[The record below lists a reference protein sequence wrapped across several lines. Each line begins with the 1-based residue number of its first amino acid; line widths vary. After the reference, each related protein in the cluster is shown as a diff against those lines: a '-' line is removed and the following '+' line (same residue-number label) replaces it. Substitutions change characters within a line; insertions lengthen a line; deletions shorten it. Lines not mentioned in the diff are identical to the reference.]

1 MHTCGLELYAFCAP
15 IRERAC
21 EEKEVAQPRYI
32 SSFKALFIKVYL
44 REHFLTEAKL
54 MRPFREF
61 INRTSHE
68 HGELIPNS
76 TVDLQDGTK
85 ARLGTQFVFV
95 PYEGSENSL
104 VESQGRTDKDKL
116 VFKAEGPLATEVWNN
131 YRGCDWSNCE
141 LIYLKEGEAK
151 ALGRVSQKAFEMA
164 VSGNQPAMTMF
175 YLKNN
180 VEPYPL

>member
-1 MHTCGLELYAFCAP
+1 M
-15 IRERAC
+15 
-21 EEKEVAQPRYI
+21 K
-32 SSFKALFIKVYL
+32 
-44 REHFLTEAKL
+44 EAKL

-85 ARLGTQFVFV
+85 ARKGTQFVFV

-104 VESQGRTDKDKL
+104 VEFQGRTDKDKL
-116 VFKAEGPLATEVWNN
+116 VFKAEGPLATEVCNN
-131 YRGCDWSNCE
+131 YRGCDWPNCE

-151 ALGRVSQKAFEMA
+151 ICLVCYPKPHDPKYSTRIKSDQNITGFCCPFSRYCECRYNKPEKKKRRI
-164 VSGNQPAMTMF
+164 NKKRNCPADA
-175 YLKNN
+175 
-180 VEPYPL
+180 